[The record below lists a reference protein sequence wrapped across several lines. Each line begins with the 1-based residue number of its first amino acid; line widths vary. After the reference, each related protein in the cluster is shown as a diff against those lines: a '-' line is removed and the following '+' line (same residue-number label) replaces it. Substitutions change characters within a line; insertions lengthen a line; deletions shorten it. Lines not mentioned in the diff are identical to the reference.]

1 MLPSLFSDCFWVTC
15 TVLWSFTWRKLS
27 TGNRILTVLV
37 QACLTL
43 CDPMDCSPPGSTV
56 RGNFP
61 GKNARVGCHALLQGI
76 FRTQESKHRSPAVQV
91 DSLLSEPLGKPKN
104 TGVGCHLFTTEPP
117 GKPFLIRLL
126 ISKVCPGGTSGEES
140 ACQRKRQKR
149 CGFNPYVRKT
159 PWSRAWQPNPVF
171 LPGKSHGERSL
182 TGYSP

>member
-1 MLPSLFSDCFWVTC
+1 MVYSVSGQNKEEKFFNVLPSLFSDCFWVTC

-27 TGNRILTVLV
+27 TINRILTVLV

-104 TGVGCHLFTTEPP
+104 TGVGNLSSSKSSWPRNWTGVSRIAGGFFTSWVTREAPSRW
-117 GKPFLIRLL
+117 KNRLV
-126 ISKVCPGGTSGEES
+126 SW
-140 ACQRKRQKR
+140 
-149 CGFNPYVRKT
+149 T
-159 PWSRAWQPNPVF
+159 PKQNF
-171 LPGKSHGERSL
+171 Q
-182 TGYSP
+182 